1 MALLIFFYKVYG
13 FIDLFIAIDI
23 LKKIEDHLGIDL
35 LTLSIIFITIIGIIF
50 YAAIL
55 VYISYRF
62 QKKRRKEIREFVRR
76 SGFKMARKKEI
87 IDIISNANIELF
99 NQGYSND
106 IENIFSFLYN
116 DTKMFFFDYSFI
128 IRSGRRKRIYN
139 YTIAI
144 IKTSQKIPSL
154 SVREDF
160 LDGLK
165 DQDIEFESYNGLLII
180 YKTDKLSME
189 DYPKYIDEV
198 KRIVDYLYKYK
209 F

>member
-1 MALLIFFYKVYG
+1 VYG

-23 LKKIEDHLGIDL
+23 LKKIEDHLGMDL

-55 VYISYRF
+55 VYISYRS

-76 SGFKMARKKEI
+76 SGFKMARKNEI
-87 IDIISNANIELF
+87 IDIISNADIELF
-99 NQGYSND
+99 NQRYY

-116 DTKMFFFDYSFI
+116 NTKMYFFDYSFI

-139 YTIAI
+139 YTVTM
-144 IKTSQKIPSL
+144 IKSSQKIPSL
-154 SVREDF
+154 SVIEDF
-160 LDGLK
+160 LEGLK
-165 DQDIEFESYNGLLII
+165 DQDIEIESYNGLLII
-180 YKTDKLSME
+180 YKTDELSME
-189 DYPKYIDEV
+189 DYPKFIDEV
-198 KRIVDYLYKYK
+198 KRIVDHLYKNK

>member
-23 LKKIEDHLGIDL
+23 LKKIEDHLGMDL

-55 VYISYRF
+55 VYISYRS
-62 QKKRRKEIREFVRR
+62 QKKRRQEIREFVRR

-87 IDIISNANIELF
+87 IDIISNADIELF
-99 NQGYSND
+99 NQRYY

-116 DTKMFFFDYSFI
+116 NTKMYFFDYSFI

-139 YTIAI
+139 YTVTM
-144 IKTSQKIPSL
+144 IKSSQKIPSL
-154 SVREDF
+154 SV
-160 LDGLK
+160 
-165 DQDIEFESYNGLLII
+165 
-180 YKTDKLSME
+180 
-189 DYPKYIDEV
+189 
-198 KRIVDYLYKYK
+198 KRR
-209 F
+209 FS

>member
-154 SVREDF
+154 SVIEDF

>member
-13 FIDLFIAIDI
+13 FIGLFIAIDI
-23 LKKIEDHLGIDL
+23 LKKIEDHLGMNL

-55 VYISYRF
+55 VYISYRS

-76 SGFKMARKKEI
+76 NGFKMARKKEI
-87 IDIISNANIELF
+87 IDIISNADIELF

-116 DTKMFFFDYSFI
+116 DTKMYFFDYSFI
-128 IRSGRRKRIYN
+128 IGSGRRKRIYN
-139 YTIAI
+139 YTVTI

-154 SVREDF
+154 SVR
-160 LDGLK
+160 
-165 DQDIEFESYNGLLII
+165 
-180 YKTDKLSME
+180 
-189 DYPKYIDEV
+189 
-198 KRIVDYLYKYK
+198 
-209 F
+209 

>member
-55 VYISYRF
+55 VYISYRS

-76 SGFKMARKKEI
+76 SEFKMAMKKEI
-87 IDIISNANIELF
+87 IDIISNADIELF

-106 IENIFSFLYN
+106 IENIFSFLYI
-116 DTKMFFFDYSFI
+116 DTKMYFFDYSFI

-139 YTIAI
+139 YTVTI

-154 SVREDF
+154 SVIEDF

-165 DQDIEFESYNGLLII
+165 DQDIEIESYNGLLII
-180 YKTDKLSME
+180 YKTDELSME
-189 DYPKYIDEV
+189 DYPKFIDEV
-198 KRIVDYLYKYK
+198 KRIVDYLYKNK

>member
-1 MALLIFFYKVYG
+1 VYG
-13 FIDLFIAIDI
+13 FIGLFIAIDI
-23 LKKIEDHLGIDL
+23 LKKIEDHLGMDL

-55 VYISYRF
+55 VYISYRS

-76 SGFKMARKKEI
+76 SEFKMARKKEI
-87 IDIISNANIELF
+87 INIISNADIELF
-99 NQGYSND
+99 NQGYSKD

-116 DTKMFFFDYSFI
+116 NTKMYFFDYSFI
-128 IRSGRRKRIYN
+128 IRSGRRKRIYK
-139 YTIAI
+139 YTVAI

-165 DQDIEFESYNGLLII
+165 DQDIEIESYNGLLII

-189 DYPKYIDEV
+189 DYPKFIDEV
-198 KRIVDYLYKYK
+198 KTIVDHLYKNK

>member
-1 MALLIFFYKVYG
+1 VYG

-23 LKKIEDHLGIDL
+23 LKKIEDHLGMDL

-55 VYISYRF
+55 VYTSYRS

-87 IDIISNANIELF
+87 IDIISNADIELF
-99 NQGYSND
+99 NQRYY

-116 DTKMFFFDYSFI
+116 NTKMYFFDYSFI

-139 YTIAI
+139 YTVTM
-144 IKTSQKIPSL
+144 IKSSQKIPSL
-154 SVREDF
+154 SVIEDF
-160 LDGLK
+160 LEGLK
-165 DQDIEFESYNGLLII
+165 DQDIEIESYNGLLII
-180 YKTDKLSME
+180 YKTDELSME
-189 DYPKYIDEV
+189 DYPKFIDEV
-198 KRIVDYLYKYK
+198 KRIVDHLYKNK

>member
-1 MALLIFFYKVYG
+1 MAQLIFFYKVYG

-23 LKKIEDHLGIDL
+23 LKKIEDHLGMDL

-55 VYISYRF
+55 VYTSYRT
-62 QKKRRKEIREFVRR
+62 QKKRRKEIRQFVRR
-76 SGFKMARKKEI
+76 SEFKMARKKEI
-87 IDIISNANIELF
+87 IDIISNADIELF
-99 NQGYSND
+99 NQGYSKD

-116 DTKMFFFDYSFI
+116 DTKMYFFDYSFI

-139 YTIAI
+139 YTVAI

-154 SVREDF
+154 SVIEDF
-160 LDGLK
+160 LEGLK
-165 DQDIEFESYNGLLII
+165 DQDIEIESYNGLLII

-189 DYPKYIDEV
+189 KYQKFIDEV
-198 KRIVDYLYKYK
+198 KRIVDHLYKNK

>member
-1 MALLIFFYKVYG
+1 VYG

-23 LKKIEDHLGIDL
+23 LKKIEDHLGMDL

-55 VYISYRF
+55 VYISYRS

-76 SGFKMARKKEI
+76 SGFKMARKNEI
-87 IDIISNANIELF
+87 IDIISNADIELF
-99 NQGYSND
+99 NQCYY

-116 DTKMFFFDYSFI
+116 NTKMYFFDYSFI

-139 YTIAI
+139 YTVTM
-144 IKTSQKIPSL
+144 IKSSQKIPSL
-154 SVREDF
+154 SVIEDF
-160 LDGLK
+160 LEGLK
-165 DQDIEFESYNGLLII
+165 DQDIEIESYNGLLII
-180 YKTDKLSME
+180 YKTDELSME
-189 DYPKYIDEV
+189 DYPKFIDEV
-198 KRIVDYLYKYK
+198 KRIVDHLYKNK

>member
-1 MALLIFFYKVYG
+1 MYG

-23 LKKIEDHLGIDL
+23 LKKIEDHLGMDL

-55 VYISYRF
+55 VYISYRS

-76 SGFKMARKKEI
+76 SGFKMARKNEI
-87 IDIISNANIELF
+87 IDIISNADIELF
-99 NQGYSND
+99 NQRYY

-116 DTKMFFFDYSFI
+116 NTKMYFFDYSFI

-139 YTIAI
+139 YTVTM
-144 IKTSQKIPSL
+144 IKSSQKIPSL
-154 SVREDF
+154 SVIEDF
-160 LDGLK
+160 LEGLK
-165 DQDIEFESYNGLLII
+165 DQDIEIESYNGLLII
-180 YKTDKLSME
+180 YKTDELSME
-189 DYPKYIDEV
+189 DYPKFIDEV
-198 KRIVDYLYKYK
+198 KRIVDHLYKNK

>member
-13 FIDLFIAIDI
+13 FIGLFIAVDI
-23 LKKIEDHLGIDL
+23 LKKIEDHLGMDL

-55 VYISYRF
+55 VYISYLS
-62 QKKRRKEIREFVRR
+62 QKKRRKEIRQFVRR

-87 IDIISNANIELF
+87 IDIISNADIELF
-99 NQGYSND
+99 NQGYSKD

-116 DTKMFFFDYSFI
+116 NTKMYFFDYSFI

-139 YTIAI
+139 YTVTI

-154 SVREDF
+154 SVIEDF

-165 DQDIEFESYNGLLII
+165 DQDIEIESYNGLLII
-180 YKTDKLSME
+180 YKTDELSME
-189 DYPKYIDEV
+189 DYPKFIDEV
-198 KRIVDYLYKYK
+198 KRIVDYLYKNK

>member
-23 LKKIEDHLGIDL
+23 LKKIEDYLGMDL

-55 VYISYRF
+55 VYTSYRS

-87 IDIISNANIELF
+87 IDIISNADIELF
-99 NQGYSND
+99 NQRYY

-116 DTKMFFFDYSFI
+116 NTKMYFFDYSFI

-139 YTIAI
+139 YTVAI
-144 IKTSQKIPSL
+144 IKNSQKIPSL
-154 SVREDF
+154 SEREDF
-160 LDGLK
+160 LVGLK
-165 DQDIEFESYNGLLII
+165 DQDIEIELYNGLLII
-180 YKTDKLSME
+180 YKTDELSME
-189 DYPKYIDEV
+189 KYQKFIDEV
-198 KRIVDYLYKYK
+198 KRIVDHLYKNK

>member
-55 VYISYRF
+55 VFTSYRS
-62 QKKRRKEIREFVRR
+62 QKKRRKEIRQFVRR
-76 SGFKMARKKEI
+76 NGFKMAKKNEI
-87 IDIISNANIELF
+87 IDIISNADIELF
-99 NQGYSND
+99 NQRYY

-116 DTKMFFFDYSFI
+116 NTKMYFFDYSFI
-128 IRSGRRKRIYN
+128 IGSGRRERIYN
-139 YTIAI
+139 YTVAM
-144 IKTSQKIPSL
+144 IKSSQKIPSL
-154 SVREDF
+154 SVIEDF

-165 DQDIEFESYNGLLII
+165 DQDIEIELYNGLLII
-180 YKTDKLSME
+180 YKTDELSME
-189 DYPKYIDEV
+189 DYPKFIDEV
-198 KRIVDYLYKYK
+198 KTIVDHLYKNK